1 LALTSSF
8 IPTEK
13 SMKKVFA
20 ALLVCILAGGAAAQG
35 AYPSR
40 PVRVIVPFPAGQT
53 TDVVARVLAQ
63 QFSESL
69 GQAFFVDNK
78 PGASAIIGTE
88 QVKNAPADG
97 YTLLMASSGPLAI
110 NPSLYSKLPYDT
122 LKDFQPI
129 GMMVVVAQFL
139 VVNKDF
145 PANDLKELIAYVK
158 QNPGKT
164 NFGSGGSG
172 LTNHL
177 TMELLKASTGM
188 QITHVPYKGAAAA
201 LTALIGG
208 EINMMFES
216 GPAVIPHLRSG
227 KLKVLAVG
235 SQRRSAAL
243 PEVPTVAEAGVPGFS
258 AQAWAALLAPVG
270 TPRPVV
276 QKMNAELNA
285 ALSRPAIKERMLGLG
300 AEPLEYTPEQ
310 TAAYLKS
317 ELENWAVA
325 VKASG
330 ARVD

>member
-1 LALTSSF
+1 
-8 IPTEK
+8 
-13 SMKKVFA
+13 MKKVFA
-20 ALLVCILAGGAAAQG
+20 ALLLCLLSGWAAAQG
-35 AYPSR
+35 AYPNR
-40 PVRVIVPFPAGQT
+40 PVRIIVPFPAGQT

-63 QFSESL
+63 QFGESL
-69 GQAFFVDNK
+69 GQTFFVDNK

-88 QVKNAPADG
+88 QAKNAPADG

-139 VVNKDF
+139 VVNKEF
-145 PANDLKELIAYVK
+145 PANNVKELIAYVK
-158 QNPGKT
+158 QNPGNT

-188 QITHVPYKGAAAA
+188 QITHVLYKGAAAA
-201 LTALIGG
+201 LTALIAG

-243 PEVPTVAEAGVPGFS
+243 PEVPTVAEGGVPGFN
-258 AQAWAALLAPVG
+258 AQAWAALLAPTG
-270 TPRPVV
+270 TPRLVV
-276 QKMNAELNA
+276 QKMNAELNS
-285 ALSRPAIKERMLGLG
+285 ALSRPAIRERLFGLG
-300 AEPLEYTPEQ
+300 AEPLEYTPDQ
-310 TAAYLKS
+310 TAAYFKS